1 MSKQVKEGQKVLK
14 ARYLGGTGSKV
25 KFSVQM
31 FDNGV
36 PKIEKNGRIVDFTD
50 PLKIIELDK
59 DGKEGKT
66 FMVLCQ
72 DVIEYLD
79 LPKSLPLA
87 E

>member
-14 ARYLGGTGSKV
+14 ARYLGGNGSRV
-25 KFSVQM
+25 KFYIQM
-31 FDNGV
+31 FDKGV
-36 PKIEKNGRIVDFTD
+36 PKIEKVGRIVDFTD

-66 FMVLCQ
+66 FMVSCQ
-72 DVIEYLD
+72 YVIEYLD
-79 LPKSLPLA
+79 QPKYLPLP